1 MVQNDHWLFSERPLA
16 TTQSRK
22 NRSALNLLRPPEKG
36 IDQLRAQLYFSGQI
50 KAEIE
55 NLMAKYGMEQSAIIR
70 MLIVDGLESR
80 KEWTYG
86 EGKRGL
92 G

>member
-1 MVQNDHWLFSERPLA
+1 MA
-16 TTQSRK
+16 TTQSRSK
-22 NRSALNLLRPPEKG
+22 RSALNLLRPPERG
-36 IDQLRAQLYFSGQI
+36 PEGLRAQMYFSGQL

-70 MLIVDGLESR
+70 MLIVDGLEAR
-80 KEWTYG
+80 KGGTHG
-86 EGKRGL
+86 EGQRGM